1 MKKILFLVAF
11 FSIASIASMNAQTK
25 AAPLTAAMEA
35 AKTNPDIIQKV
46 GSDGSITFKQK
57 SVCSKSG
64 KVSYKP
70 VSYNAETKSW
80 AVTAAKGGKSCASK
94 KSGKACCAGKKSC
107 GSKKGK
113 SCSGK
118 AAKSCN
124 YFFLNKICLK
134 KKCGEGKCGEG
145 KCGGK

>member
-11 FSIASIASMNAQTK
+11 FSIASMASMNAQTK
-25 AAPLTAAMEA
+25 AAPLTAAIQA

-46 GSDGSITFKQK
+46 GSDGSITFKEK

-70 VSYNAETKSW
+70 VSFDAKSKSW
-80 AVTAAKGGKSCASK
+80 VAAPVSAQGAKSCGSK
-94 KSGKACCAGKKSC
+94 KGGKACCAGKKSC

-124 YFFLNKICLK
+124 KGKASCGSSK
-134 KKCGEGKCGEG
+134 AAAEKKCGEGKCG
-145 KCGGK
+145 K

>member
-11 FSIASIASMNAQTK
+11 FSIASMANINAQT
-25 AAPLTAAMEA
+25 AAPLTAAIEA

-46 GSDGSITFKQK
+46 GSDGSITFKEK

-70 VSYNAETKSW
+70 VSYDAKSKSW
-80 AVTAAKGGKSCASK
+80 VAAPVSAQGAKSCGSK
-94 KSGKACCAGKKSC
+94 KGGKACCAGKKSC

-113 SCSGK
+113 SCNKGK
-118 AAKSCN
+118 ASCGSS
-124 YFFLNKICLK
+124 KAAAE

-145 KCGGK
+145 KCGK